1 MDNKIVT
8 QGMKQLQQHKKTNSH
23 TDCEGKLGVWMKQRL
38 CHQWAPS
45 QGCYVECRGCNKVA
59 VDHCEKHAV
68 DQVTHQACVECLVAI
83 CRDCVV
89 AGHMDLIPD
98 HPQKTV
104 DELEWKRPSV
114 TVANDPNHVP
124 TKTNNIASSTGLDA
138 QRTPVVATPVRQMPA
153 SLAGSSSTVNNTCGS
168 TTSSSHKFKGKTTP
182 ALTGSSGGPKE
193 IQVPPPLH
201 HTRTPIHLW
210 PETDYSPSFLFGT
223 IQTTPT
229 SNKLSALTLSTP
241 TKKSKRPSKKVI
253 VISESGS
260 DPDYE
265 MDPSSTGS
273 SDKEYVP
280 RADLSC
286 KPSANSLSLEKDD
299 GETAE
304 PIGTPVKNTPIISV
318 GLAKSRPVRTAA
330 IQTYEKMRL
339 ANSKKQRDAEELG
352 DIFDEAQNTKPG
364 LKMAGSVQN
373 APVTTDVSS
382 VTRDAKNFDFVQ
394 KGAVYGGNAYLHG
407 PEYAQQVGG
416 YDAMSL
422 PELHPGAGS
431 KGQWKATES
440 LAAAGPAD
448 DKKRAVAVS
457 VEEAPAA
464 KRQNTSTQSF
474 IPASKAEL
482 AAASTNAIK
491 EAEASIRSASHQITP
506 AERDANRVFVTADL
520 EGLAAAI
527 ENKVRLRVLLTGPCT
542 VQDIEIELRN
552 AIHGAWVS
560 NMALTRI
567 KRTDGD
573 VAAMQLLRGYANLV
587 MMRLKIKGT
596 GLLKNWID
604 ATEKDMQDKAAYV
617 PDELRIET
625 IKPVSQQGLNY
636 KIGET
641 DVQMANI
648 LVHMKNSTC

>member
-1 MDNKIVT
+1 MDSKIVT

-23 TDCEGKLGVWMKQRL
+23 TDGEGKLGVWMKQSL

-45 QGCYVECRGCNKVA
+45 QGGYVECRGCNKVA

-124 TKTNNIASSTGLDA
+124 TTTNNIASSTGLDA
-138 QRTPVVATPVRQMPA
+138 QRTPVVATPVRQRPA
-153 SLAGSSSTVNNTCGS
+153 SLAGSSSTVNNTRGS
-168 TTSSSHKFKGKTTP
+168 TTSSSHKVKGNATP
-182 ALTGSSGGPKE
+182 ALTDSSGCPKK
-193 IQVPPPLH
+193 
-201 HTRTPIHLW
+201 
-210 PETDYSPSFLFGT
+210 

-229 SNKLSALTLSTP
+229 SNEFSALTLSTP

-260 DPDYE
+260 DSDYE

-280 RADLSC
+280 HADLSC

-304 PIGTPVKNTPIISV
+304 PIGTPIKNTPIISV

-330 IQTYEKMRL
+330 IQTYEKMRQ
-339 ANSKKQRDAEELG
+339 ANYKKQRDAEELG

-364 LKMAGSVQN
+364 LKMAGFVQN
-373 APVTTDVSS
+373 APVTPDVSS
-382 VTRDAKNFDFVQ
+382 VIRDTKNFGFVQ

-407 PEYAQQVGG
+407 PEYAQQVVGC
-416 YDAMSL
+416 DAMSL

-431 KGQWKATES
+431 KGQWKTTES

-448 DKKRAVAVS
+448 DKKRAVAAS

-527 ENKVRLRVLLTGPCT
+527 ENK
-542 VQDIEIELRN
+542 DIEIELRN

-648 LVHMKNSTC
+648 LVDMKNSTR